1 MKKFYKKGGMPS
13 KFFTEAQINMNLANF
28 LLFMSNELETLFFS
42 LGWQIQFEKPF
53 EDFTSYENGDILER
67 VPFVCSNGMTPEAMK
82 AVLFEI
88 VSVQEAYES
97 LADALQAVTP
107 NEPHPLASEAFSN
120 QFKWHKSVGNEG
132 TVYIL
137 RYNELDSIETF
148 IPEVCPYL
156 PEQYFTKKALD
167 FIKKSNH

>member
-28 LLFMSNELETLFFS
+28 LLFKSNEMEALAES
-42 LGWQIQFEKPF
+42 LIGQIQFEKPF
-53 EDFTSYENGDILER
+53 EALTSDEKSDILER
-67 VPFVCSNGMTPEAMK
+67 VPFECSNDMTPDEMK
-82 AVLFEI
+82 ALLYELEAL
-88 VSVQEAYES
+88 QETYES

-107 NEPHPLASEAFSN
+107 NEPHPLTSEVFSN
-120 QFKWHKSVGNEG
+120 QFKWHKSVGDEG

-137 RYNELDSIETF
+137 RHNELDSIETF

-156 PEQYFTKKALD
+156 SEQYFTKEALY
-167 FIKKSNH
+167 FIKKNNH

>member
-1 MKKFYKKGGMPS
+1 MKKIHKKGGMSS
-13 KFFTEAQINMNLANF
+13 KFFTEAQINQNLANF
-28 LLFMSNELETLFFS
+28 LLFMSNELEALAES
-42 LGWQIQFEKPF
+42 LIGQIQFDKPF
-53 EDFTSYENGDILER
+53 EALTSDEKSDILER
-67 VPFVCSNGMTPEAMK
+67 VPFECSNDMTPDEMK

-107 NEPHPLASEAFSN
+107 NESHPLASETFSN
-120 QFKWHKSVGNEG
+120 QFKWHKSVGDEG
-132 TVYIL
+132 TVYFL
-137 RYNELDSIETF
+137 RHNELDSIETF

-156 PEQYFTKKALD
+156 PEQYFTKEALD